1 MALVFSLDSVFE
13 KQLIV
18 FLIFVR
24 IKNTSNWPQNV
35 INPISDDIKK
45 LNQDINECKIIDQ
58 KLINKCNDNK
68 RSKIE

>member
-13 KQLIV
+13 KQLFV

-24 IKNTSNWPQNV
+24 IKNTSNWPQNA